1 MGNGNNFVFNFSGFF
16 WLWYWYSNHI
26 YKGKQGN
33 NVKEGRNWPKWSFTA
48 TFTNYKTCQCFIR
61 SDVCILNFKKR
72 IIDLDILICSYI
84 TLFFQNRTDKEMM
97 EAVLKSK
104 TDLTAKQKK
113 DVVDTFRNF
122 DRNGNGSIPSSDLKV
137 IELIMFNQ

>member
-1 MGNGNNFVFNFSGFF
+1 
-16 WLWYWYSNHI
+16 
-26 YKGKQGN
+26 
-33 NVKEGRNWPKWSFTA
+33 
-48 TFTNYKTCQCFIR
+48 
-61 SDVCILNFKKR
+61 
-72 IIDLDILICSYI
+72 
-84 TLFFQNRTDKEMM
+84 M

-137 IELIMFNQ
+137 IRRKIICKQFELSVFSGNFSSTSL